1 MALAEQIY
9 PITPAMVTQ
18 SNFSGQL
25 VEVGSSGAVGPYG
38 TYNTAGNVA
47 EWMYNTSGKNRM
59 VMGGSATEPP
69 YIFYSRNQASP
80 WDRRSLIG
88 IRGFRSLEPVDPT
101 LLADLPASIVS
112 DPAQPM
118 SEEAFENDVSSY
130 NYVAFESDPQLESES
145 IIENGSYRLLSL
157 RTGRGDERCKV
168 HLYFPERVQPPCQ
181 GLLLMGGADS
191 RHPGSR
197 LQSEGHPLYE
207 VLIQQALRAGRV
219 VIWPEWYGTY
229 ERFADFTSASI
240 SQQSAYWR
248 DHNLNWRKEADSI
261 FSYLESTGEFDG
273 NYAWYGFSFGAI
285 YAVPRMFY
293 LLPQIKTAIL
303 MVGGYS
309 GADSTNMSYVR
320 HITKPVLMLNG
331 QYDMVIATWL
341 SER

>member
-1 MALAEQIY
+1 MSRFKDTTGRPGPANWALGRFPDGAADLPVHGISWYEAMAYARFRGKTLPPFHYWVRTTVALAEQIY

-25 VEVGSSGAVGPYG
+25 VEVGSSGGIGPYG
-38 TYNTAGNVA
+38 TCDTAGNVA

-69 YIFYSRNQASP
+69 Y
-80 WDRRSLIG
+80 
-88 IRGFRSLEPVDPT
+88 
-101 LLADLPASIVS
+101 
-112 DPAQPM
+112 
-118 SEEAFENDVSSY
+118 
-130 NYVAFESDPQLESES
+130 
-145 IIENGSYRLLSL
+145 
-157 RTGRGDERCKV
+157 
-168 HLYFPERVQPPCQ
+168 Q

-207 VLIQQALRAGRV
+207 VLIQQALRAGRA

-273 NYAWYGFSFGAI
+273 NYTWYGFSYGAI
-285 YAVPRMFY
+285 YAVPRRLY

-303 MVGGYS
+303 KVGGHS
-309 GADSTNMSYVR
+309 VADSTNMSYVR

-331 QYDMVIATWL
+331 RYDMVIETWL
-341 SER
+341 SERLFESLGTPAQDKKMVVYDTGHSAPPRNQMAREMDDWLNRYLGPMEQ